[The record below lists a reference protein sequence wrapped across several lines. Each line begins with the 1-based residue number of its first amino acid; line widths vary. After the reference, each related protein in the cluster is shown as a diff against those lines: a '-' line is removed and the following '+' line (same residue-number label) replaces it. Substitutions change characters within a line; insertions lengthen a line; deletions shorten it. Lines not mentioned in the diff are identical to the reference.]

1 MHSWDMKN
9 LDLNIVDYPHVAI
22 FFYHAIK
29 QNYCINNLPIDKT
42 SRDNATMAEQHYVE
56 VFDWS

>member
-22 FFYHAIK
+22 FFGRAIK
-29 QNYCINNLPIDKT
+29 QNYYTSNLAIDET
-42 SRDNATMAEQHYVE
+42 SRHNATMAEQHYAE
-56 VFDWS
+56 VFD